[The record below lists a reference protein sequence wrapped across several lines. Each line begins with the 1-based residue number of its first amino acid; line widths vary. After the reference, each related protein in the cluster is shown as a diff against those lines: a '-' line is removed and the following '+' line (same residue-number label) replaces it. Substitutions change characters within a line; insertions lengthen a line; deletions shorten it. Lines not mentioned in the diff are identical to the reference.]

1 MTAMAERARS
11 GSAPVR
17 ARLVPVPDGRGT
29 VRRAGGAPHRPAAAL
44 RERIEVLRASDSMR
58 SDEETETPLPNVDP
72 ARLALSL
79 AGGVVEVVRGVRP
92 ASQLARW
99 LAPGVLA
106 ELRERTAMA
115 GTGRR
120 VVLVR
125 PCAVR
130 RLMASPSG
138 TGVEVSAAVD
148 DGVRVRAVA
157 FRLDAHRAGWRV
169 TALEIG

>member
-1 MTAMAERARS
+1 MTAMTERRRS
-11 GSAPVR
+11 ASAPVR
-17 ARLVPVPDGRGT
+17 ARLVPVPDGRASAL
-29 VRRAGGAPHRPAAAL
+29 RATGAPHRPPAAL
-44 RERIEVLRASDSMR
+44 RERIQVLRASDR
-58 SDEETETPLPNVDP
+58 TLSDDESAAPLPNVDP

-79 AGGVVEVVRGVRP
+79 AGGFVEVVRGARP

-106 ELRERTAMA
+106 ELRERTALA

-157 FRLDAHRAGWRV
+157 FRLDPHRGGWRV